1 MEALVSTEQHSQF
14 TGHLQ
19 EEMLEEVYQPEAVAY
34 YELRSKVARTDN
46 PLQNLT

>member
-1 MEALVSTEQHSQF
+1 MGARVSMEQHSQF

-34 YELRSKVARTDN
+34 YELRSKVVRIDN